1 MSNITLTIPN
11 DDHIALRAFGKA
23 LEEMALA
30 HGAEPRKTV
39 GELSYKL
46 NIDTSE
52 ALERLNGATGEL
64 MQAAPHMLDELRFE
78 GEELQGKRKEP
89 EIDTTAQQVE
99 SLATIKPFEERL
111 ELLDKALSKETPES
125 LAEKLQSYN
134 LGPTTDP
141 TGIPWDERIH
151 SASKALNADGT
162 WRLRRKPKDMDEA
175 EWATFVET
183 VKLELSHAMESFD
196 EQVIMEEDSLQ
207 RPLCGIDPAHETIEP
222 PVTPPGDDFHTDAG
236 VVSEQTVAGIPPLPV
251 PPPTDDW
258 QSEVTHPETGDLCSV
273 CMKPQ
278 FSSPSGVTCENGHG
292 GAPAYEKPVPPP
304 VVVAPPVPVQ
314 AALSEGIARYGDA
327 MSELAKNDGNV
338 QWDFPRLMTF
348 LTERHGK
355 IDVATVNTL
364 LAQDGMS
371 SVQELNA
378 HPDKIGPFVA
388 RVKAH
393 LGE

>member
-46 NIDTSE
+46 NIDTSAAVA
-52 ALERLNGATGEL
+52 ALERLNDATGEL
-64 MQAAPHMLDELRFE
+64 MQASPQMMN
-78 GEELQGKRKEP
+78 EP
-89 EIDTTAQQVE
+89 EVDTTSQQVE
-99 SLATIKPFEERL
+99 SLTAPMGDDEEQ
-111 ELLDKALSKETPES
+111 APS
-125 LAEKLQSYN
+125 
-134 LGPTTDP
+134 TTDS
-141 TGIPWDERIH
+141 TGTPWDERIH
-151 SASKALNADGT
+151 STSKALNADGT
-162 WRLRRKPKDMDEA
+162 WRLRRKPKDMDEL
-175 EWATFVET
+175 EWSDYVSMIKADLQYPVECGGEGEEIGEPT
-183 VKLELSHAMESFD
+183 REEVDELIEASNNM
-196 EQVIMEEDSLQ
+196 L
-207 RPLCGIDPAHETIEP
+207 EP

-236 VVSEQTVAGIPPLPV
+236 VVTEQTVAGIPPLPV
-251 PPPTDDW
+251 PQLGGSSGHSSQSTPYKLVGSGDDLSSGSGTGIPP
-258 QSEVTHPETGDLCSV
+258 L
-273 CMKPQ
+273 
-278 FSSPSGVTCENGHG
+278 
-292 GAPAYEKPVPPP
+292 PVPPP
-304 VVVAPPVPVQ
+304 VVVAPPVPEVT
-314 AALSEGIARYGDA
+314 E
-327 MSELAKNDGNV
+327 
-338 QWDFPRLMTF
+338 WDFPRLMTF

>member
-46 NIDTSE
+46 NIDTTE
-52 ALERLNGATGEL
+52 ATAALERLRAAT
-64 MQAAPHMLDELRFE
+64 
-78 GEELQGKRKEP
+78 EELLMTEP

-99 SLATIKPFEERL
+99 SLAVPMGDNEEQAPL
-111 ELLDKALSKETPES
+111 TADS
-125 LAEKLQSYN
+125 
-134 LGPTTDP
+134 
-141 TGIPWDERIH
+141 TGTPWDERIH
-151 SASKALNADGT
+151 STSKALNADGT

-175 EWATFVET
+175 EWAAFVES
-183 VKLELSHAMESFD
+183 VKAESHTQTPVMTDEEIKTLEPVAIEPI
-196 EQVIMEEDSLQ
+196 QEEV
-207 RPLCGIDPAHETIEP
+207 EP

-236 VVSEQTVAGIPPLPV
+236 VVTEQTVAGIPPLPV
-251 PPPTDDW
+251 PPP
-258 QSEVTHPETGDLCSV
+258 
-273 CMKPQ
+273 
-278 FSSPSGVTCENGHG
+278 
-292 GAPAYEKPVPPP
+292 
-304 VVVAPPVPVQ
+304 VVVAPPVT
-314 AALSEGIARYGDA
+314 E
-327 MSELAKNDGNV
+327 
-338 QWDFPRLMTF
+338 WDFPRLMTF

-364 LAQDGMS
+364 LAQDGML

>member
-46 NIDTSE
+46 NVDTSE
-52 ALERLNGATGEL
+52 ALERLRAATETL
-64 MQAAPHMLDELRFE
+64 QQAAPQTM
-78 GEELQGKRKEP
+78 GEP
-89 EIDTTAQQVE
+89 EVDTTAQQVE
-99 SLATIKPFEERL
+99 SLAA
-111 ELLDKALSKETPES
+111 LDNDLPIITVNPTCHALSNEE
-125 LAEKLQSYN
+125 LQERGFDS
-134 LGPTTDP
+134 
-141 TGIPWDERIH
+141 TGTPWDERIH

-175 EWATFVET
+175 EWAAFVES
-183 VKLELSHAMESFD
+183 VKGELHTQTPVMTDEEVKTLEPVEIGEPTREEVD
-196 EQVIMEEDSLQ
+196 EASNKML
-207 RPLCGIDPAHETIEP
+207 EP
-222 PVTPPGDDFHTDAG
+222 PVTPPGDD
-236 VVSEQTVAGIPPLPV
+236 EQTVAGIPPLPV
-251 PPPTDDW
+251 PPP
-258 QSEVTHPETGDLCSV
+258 
-273 CMKPQ
+273 
-278 FSSPSGVTCENGHG
+278 
-292 GAPAYEKPVPPP
+292 
-304 VVVAPPVPVQ
+304 VVVAPPVTT
-314 AALSEGIARYGDA
+314 
-327 MSELAKNDGNV
+327 
-338 QWDFPRLMTF
+338 WDFPHLMTF

>member
-1 MSNITLTIPN
+1 MMTNLITLTIPN

-39 GELSYKL
+39 DELTYKL

-52 ALERLNGATGEL
+52 ATAALERLNAATVEL
-64 MQAAPHMLDELRFE
+64 MQASPQMMN
-78 GEELQGKRKEP
+78 EP
-89 EIDTTAQQVE
+89 EVDTTVQQVE
-99 SLATIKPFEERL
+99 SLAANVVDREVHFNNPASQVR
-111 ELLDKALSKETPES
+111 A
-125 LAEKLQSYN
+125 AA
-134 LGPTTDP
+134 TDS
-141 TGIPWDERIH
+141 TGTPWDERIH

-175 EWATFVET
+175 EWADYINET
-183 VKLELSHAMESFD
+183 LYEIKPATTSAGKDIDKLISE
-196 EQVIMEEDSLQ
+196 
-207 RPLCGIDPAHETIEP
+207 IDTAGTHGEGLGGIEP
-222 PVTPPGDDFHTDAG
+222 PVTPPGDDFHTDTD
-236 VVSEQTVAGIPPLPV
+236 VVTEQTVAGIPPLPV
-251 PPPTDDW
+251 PPP
-258 QSEVTHPETGDLCSV
+258 
-273 CMKPQ
+273 
-278 FSSPSGVTCENGHG
+278 
-292 GAPAYEKPVPPP
+292 
-304 VVVAPPVPVQ
+304 VVVAPPVT
-314 AALSEGIARYGDA
+314 E
-327 MSELAKNDGNV
+327 
-338 QWDFPRLMTF
+338 WDFPRLMTF

>member
-30 HGAEPRKTV
+30 HGAEPRKTTV
-39 GELSYKL
+39 
-46 NIDTSE
+46 DTSE
-52 ALERLNGATGEL
+52 AT
-64 MQAAPHMLDELRFE
+64 AAPQMVN
-78 GEELQGKRKEP
+78 EP

-99 SLATIKPFEERL
+99 SLATPMGDDEER
-111 ELLDKALSKETPES
+111 APS
-125 LAEKLQSYN
+125 
-134 LGPTTDP
+134 TTDS
-141 TGIPWDERIH
+141 TGTPWDERIH
-151 SASKALNADGT
+151 STSKALNADGT

-175 EWATFVET
+175 EWAAFVET
-183 VKLELSHAMESFD
+183 VKLELNHGEEIREAMDKAERGEAVCYTSEEAERKMDEFKESVR
-196 EQVIMEEDSLQ
+196 QN
-207 RPLCGIDPAHETIEP
+207 IEP
-222 PVTPPGDDFHTDAG
+222 PVTPPGDDFHTDAD
-236 VVSEQTVAGIPPLPV
+236 VVTEQTVAGIPPLPV
-251 PPPTDDW
+251 PPP
-258 QSEVTHPETGDLCSV
+258 
-273 CMKPQ
+273 
-278 FSSPSGVTCENGHG
+278 
-292 GAPAYEKPVPPP
+292 
-304 VVVAPPVPVQ
+304 VVVAPPV
-314 AALSEGIARYGDA
+314 SEVTA
-327 MSELAKNDGNV
+327 
-338 QWDFPRLMTF
+338 WDFPRLMTF

>member
-52 ALERLNGATGEL
+52 ATAALERLNGVTGEL
-64 MQAAPHMLDELRFE
+64 MQAAPQMM
-78 GEELQGKRKEP
+78 GEP
-89 EIDTTAQQVE
+89 EVDTTAQQVE
-99 SLATIKPFEERL
+99 SLAAPMGDDEEQ
-111 ELLDKALSKETPES
+111 APS
-125 LAEKLQSYN
+125 
-134 LGPTTDP
+134 TTDS
-141 TGIPWDERIH
+141 TGTPWDERIH
-151 SASKALNADGT
+151 STSKVLNADGT
-162 WRLRRKPKDMDEA
+162 WRLRRKPKDMDEL
-175 EWATFVET
+175 EWAAFVES
-183 VKLELSHAMESFD
+183 VKGELHTQTPVMTD
-196 EQVIMEEDSLQ
+196 EEV
-207 RPLCGIDPAHETIEP
+207 EP

-236 VVSEQTVAGIPPLPV
+236 VVTEQTVVGIPPI
-251 PPPTDDW
+251 
-258 QSEVTHPETGDLCSV
+258 
-273 CMKPQ
+273 
-278 FSSPSGVTCENGHG
+278 
-292 GAPAYEKPVPPP
+292 PVPPP
-304 VVVAPPVPVQ
+304 VVVAPPVPEVT
-314 AALSEGIARYGDA
+314 E
-327 MSELAKNDGNV
+327 
-338 QWDFPRLMTF
+338 WDFPRLMTF

>member
-52 ALERLNGATGEL
+52 ATAALERLNGATGEL
-64 MQAAPHMLDELRFE
+64 MQAAPRMMDELRIDGAAE
-78 GEELQGKRKEP
+78 MHGKRKEP

-99 SLATIKPFEERL
+99 SLVERIEENLEVAEQPFQDEVV
-111 ELLDKALSKETPES
+111 
-125 LAEKLQSYN
+125 
-134 LGPTTDP
+134 PTTDS
-141 TGIPWDERIH
+141 TGTPWDERIH

-175 EWATFVET
+175 EWAALIES
-183 VKLELSHAMESFD
+183 VKGELLDKENKDFEEWEKTKQPDYLEP
-196 EQVIMEEDSLQ
+196 V
-207 RPLCGIDPAHETIEP
+207 GIDEPTREEVDELIEASNNMLEP
-222 PVTPPGDDFHTDAG
+222 PVTPPGDDFHTDAD
-236 VVSEQTVAGIPPLPV
+236 VVTEQTVAGIPPLPV
-251 PPPTDDW
+251 PPP
-258 QSEVTHPETGDLCSV
+258 
-273 CMKPQ
+273 
-278 FSSPSGVTCENGHG
+278 
-292 GAPAYEKPVPPP
+292 
-304 VVVAPPVPVQ
+304 VVVAPPVTTATLEMHLPIPPHVVPVTVQ
-314 AALSEGIARYGDA
+314 VVD
-327 MSELAKNDGNV
+327 DV

>member
-1 MSNITLTIPN
+1 MTNLITLTIPN

-46 NIDTSE
+46 NIDTSAATA
-52 ALERLNGATGEL
+52 ALERLNDATGEL
-64 MQAAPHMLDELRFE
+64 MQAAPHML
-78 GEELQGKRKEP
+78 GEP
-89 EIDTTAQQVE
+89 EVDTTAQQVE
-99 SLATIKPFEERL
+99 SLAAPMGDDEE
-111 ELLDKALSKETPES
+111 EAP
-125 LAEKLQSYN
+125 
-134 LGPTTDP
+134 PTTDS
-141 TGIPWDERIH
+141 TGTPWDERIH

-175 EWATFVET
+175 EWSDCVSMIKADLQYPVECGGE
-183 VKLELSHAMESFD
+183 KEKGAGGDSEKN
-196 EQVIMEEDSLQ
+196 EQNSNENNNIT
-207 RPLCGIDPAHETIEP
+207 PAEIEP
-222 PVTPPGDDFHTDAG
+222 PVTPPGDDFHAD
-236 VVSEQTVAGIPPLPV
+236 EQTVAGIPPLPV
-251 PPPTDDW
+251 PPP
-258 QSEVTHPETGDLCSV
+258 
-273 CMKPQ
+273 
-278 FSSPSGVTCENGHG
+278 
-292 GAPAYEKPVPPP
+292 
-304 VVVAPPVPVQ
+304 VPVSKVISTYQ
-314 AALSEGIARYGDA
+314 GADGRQHDIVYLSSTALPVTE
-327 MSELAKNDGNV
+327 
-338 QWDFPRLMTF
+338 WDFPRLMTF

>member
-30 HGAEPRKTV
+30 HGAEPVQFRTHCNV
-39 GELSYKL
+39 TM
-46 NIDTSE
+46 N
-52 ALERLNGATGEL
+52 
-64 MQAAPHMLDELRFE
+64 DELNDQLRQKLKNVL
-78 GEELQGKRKEP
+78 GEPRDGDIDVTRAMVEQCTP

-99 SLATIKPFEERL
+99 SLAAPMGNVESDEEQ
-111 ELLDKALSKETPES
+111 APS
-125 LAEKLQSYN
+125 
-134 LGPTTDP
+134 TTDS
-141 TGIPWDERIH
+141 TGTPWDERIH

-162 WRLRRKPKDMDEA
+162 WRLRRKPKDMDEV
-175 EWATFVET
+175 EWSDYVSMIKADLQYPVECGGEGEEIGEPT
-183 VKLELSHAMESFD
+183 REEVDELIEASNKM
-196 EQVIMEEDSLQ
+196 L
-207 RPLCGIDPAHETIEP
+207 EP

-236 VVSEQTVAGIPPLPV
+236 VVTEQTVAGIPPLPV
-251 PPPTDDW
+251 PPP
-258 QSEVTHPETGDLCSV
+258 
-273 CMKPQ
+273 
-278 FSSPSGVTCENGHG
+278 
-292 GAPAYEKPVPPP
+292 
-304 VVVAPPVPVQ
+304 VVIAPPVT
-314 AALSEGIARYGDA
+314 E
-327 MSELAKNDGNV
+327 
-338 QWDFPRLMTF
+338 WDFPHLMTF

-355 IDVATVNTL
+355 IDVATVNML

>member
-52 ALERLNGATGEL
+52 ATAALERLNDVITEH
-64 MQAAPHMLDELRFE
+64 PHV
-78 GEELQGKRKEP
+78 
-89 EIDTTAQQVE
+89 EIDTTTQQVE
-99 SLATIKPFEERL
+99 SLAA
-111 ELLDKALSKETPES
+111 LDNDLPIITVNATCHALSNEELHERGFDS
-125 LAEKLQSYN
+125 
-134 LGPTTDP
+134 
-141 TGIPWDERIH
+141 TGTPWDERIH
-151 SASKALNADGT
+151 STSKALNADGT
-162 WRLRRKPKDMDEA
+162 WRLRRKPKDMDET
-175 EWATFVET
+175 EWAAFVES
-183 VKLELSHAMESFD
+183 VKGEISERAIDEYAGSINVALTTYGEELDAEVTPPTEDLCVD
-196 EQVIMEEDSLQ
+196 EGCDHHGTPHICVT
-207 RPLCGIDPAHETIEP
+207 PEP
-222 PVTPPGDDFHTDAG
+222 SVTPPGDDFHTD
-236 VVSEQTVAGIPPLPV
+236 EQTVAGIPPL
-251 PPPTDDW
+251 
-258 QSEVTHPETGDLCSV
+258 
-273 CMKPQ
+273 
-278 FSSPSGVTCENGHG
+278 
-292 GAPAYEKPVPPP
+292 PVPPP

-327 MSELAKNDGNV
+327 MSELAKNDGDM
-338 QWDFPRLMTF
+338 QWDFPHLMTF

>member
-30 HGAEPRKTV
+30 HGAEPVQFRTHCNV
-39 GELSYKL
+39 TM
-46 NIDTSE
+46 N
-52 ALERLNGATGEL
+52 
-64 MQAAPHMLDELRFE
+64 DELNDQLRQKLKNVL
-78 GEELQGKRKEP
+78 GEPRDGDIDVTRAMVEQCTP

-99 SLATIKPFEERL
+99 SLAAPMGNVESDEEQ
-111 ELLDKALSKETPES
+111 APS
-125 LAEKLQSYN
+125 
-134 LGPTTDP
+134 TTDS
-141 TGIPWDERIH
+141 TGTPWDERIH

-162 WRLRRKPKDMDEA
+162 WRLRRKPKDMDEV
-175 EWATFVET
+175 EWSDYVSMIKADLQYPVECGGEGEEIGEPT
-183 VKLELSHAMESFD
+183 REEVDELIEASNKM
-196 EQVIMEEDSLQ
+196 L
-207 RPLCGIDPAHETIEP
+207 EP

-236 VVSEQTVAGIPPLPV
+236 VVTEQTVAGIPPLPV
-251 PPPTDDW
+251 PPP
-258 QSEVTHPETGDLCSV
+258 
-273 CMKPQ
+273 
-278 FSSPSGVTCENGHG
+278 
-292 GAPAYEKPVPPP
+292 
-304 VVVAPPVPVQ
+304 VVIAPPVPEVT
-314 AALSEGIARYGDA
+314 E
-327 MSELAKNDGNV
+327 
-338 QWDFPRLMTF
+338 WDFPHLMTF

-355 IDVATVNTL
+355 IDVATVNML

>member
-1 MSNITLTIPN
+1 MSNITLIIPN

-52 ALERLNGATGEL
+52 ATAALERLNAATGEL
-64 MQAAPHMLDELRFE
+64 MQAAPQMM
-78 GEELQGKRKEP
+78 GEP

-99 SLATIKPFEERL
+99 SMAANVVDRGVHFDNPAPQVSDAPI
-111 ELLDKALSKETPES
+111 DS
-125 LAEKLQSYN
+125 
-134 LGPTTDP
+134 
-141 TGIPWDERIH
+141 TGTLWDERIH

-162 WRLRRKPKDMDEA
+162 WRLRRKPKDMDEV
-175 EWATFVET
+175 EWAAFVES
-183 VKLELSHAMESFD
+183 VKGELHTQTPVMTDEEVKTLEPVEIGEPTSEEID
-196 EQVIMEEDSLQ
+196 EWEKSKQPDYL
-207 RPLCGIDPAHETIEP
+207 PEP
-222 PVTPPGDDFHTDAG
+222 PVTPLGDDFHTDAD
-236 VVSEQTVAGIPPLPV
+236 VVTEQTVAGIPPLPV
-251 PPPTDDW
+251 PPP
-258 QSEVTHPETGDLCSV
+258 
-273 CMKPQ
+273 
-278 FSSPSGVTCENGHG
+278 
-292 GAPAYEKPVPPP
+292 
-304 VVVAPPVPVQ
+304 VVVAPPVPEVT
-314 AALSEGIARYGDA
+314 E
-327 MSELAKNDGNV
+327 
-338 QWDFPRLMTF
+338 WDFPHLMTF

>member
-46 NIDTSE
+46 NVDTSE
-52 ALERLNGATGEL
+52 ATAALERLNNVITEH
-64 MQAAPHMLDELRFE
+64 PHVEV
-78 GEELQGKRKEP
+78 
-89 EIDTTAQQVE
+89 DTTAQQVE
-99 SLATIKPFEERL
+99 SLAA
-111 ELLDKALSKETPES
+111 LDNDLPIITVNPTCHALSNEELHERGFDS
-125 LAEKLQSYN
+125 
-134 LGPTTDP
+134 
-141 TGIPWDERIH
+141 TGTPWDERIH
-151 SASKALNADGT
+151 STSKALNADGT

-175 EWATFVET
+175 EWASLIESVKGELHTQTSVMTDEEVKTLEPVEIGEPT
-183 VKLELSHAMESFD
+183 R
-196 EQVIMEEDSLQ
+196 EEV
-207 RPLCGIDPAHETIEP
+207 EP
-222 PVTPPGDDFHTDAG
+222 PVTPPGDDYHTDAN
-236 VVSEQTVAGIPPLPV
+236 VVTEQTVAGIPPLPV
-251 PPPTDDW
+251 PPP
-258 QSEVTHPETGDLCSV
+258 
-273 CMKPQ
+273 
-278 FSSPSGVTCENGHG
+278 
-292 GAPAYEKPVPPP
+292 
-304 VVVAPPVPVQ
+304 VVIAPPVT
-314 AALSEGIARYGDA
+314 E
-327 MSELAKNDGNV
+327 
-338 QWDFPRLMTF
+338 WDFPRLMTF

-388 RVKAH
+388 RVKVH